1 MSSRKGRKYCNCQRE
16 EIGSLVLIAVSY
28 FVDSLVDSTGR
39 IQIPGIYDSVAALTE
54 EERKLYES
62 IGFDLEEHR
71 NNCGVKK
78 FLYNTK
84 VT

>member
-1 MSSRKGRKYCNCQRE
+1 MIAKGKTQAP
-16 EIGSLVLIAVSY
+16 LLLISVSY

-39 IQIPGIYDSVAALTE
+39 IQIPGIYDSVAALRE

-62 IGFDLEEHR
+62 IEFDLEEHR

-78 FLYNTK
+78 FLYGTK

>member
-1 MSSRKGRKYCNCQRE
+1 MIAKGKKQAP
-16 EIGSLVLIAVSY
+16 LVLISASY
-28 FVDSLVDSTGR
+28 FVDSLVDSTGH

-54 EERKLYES
+54 EERKSYES
-62 IGFDLEEHR
+62 TEFDLEEHR

-78 FLYNTK
+78 FRYGTK

>member
-1 MSSRKGRKYCNCQRE
+1 M
-16 EIGSLVLIAVSY
+16 
-28 FVDSLVDSTGR
+28 DSTGH

-62 IGFDLEEHR
+62 IEFDLEEHKK
-71 NNCGVKK
+71 NCGVKK
-78 FLYNTK
+78 FLYSTK

>member
-1 MSSRKGRKYCNCQRE
+1 M
-16 EIGSLVLIAVSY
+16 
-28 FVDSLVDSTGR
+28 DSTGR

-62 IGFDLEEHR
+62 IEFDLEEHR
-71 NNCGVKK
+71 INCGVKK
-78 FLYNTK
+78 FLYGTK

>member
-1 MSSRKGRKYCNCQRE
+1 MIAKGKKQAA
-16 EIGSLVLIAVSY
+16 LVLISVSY

-62 IGFDLEEHR
+62 IEFDLEEHR
-71 NNCGVKK
+71 INCGVKK
-78 FLYNTK
+78 FLYGTK

>member
-1 MSSRKGRKYCNCQRE
+1 MAAKWKKWVP
-16 EIGSLVLIAVSY
+16 LVLVSLSH
-28 FVDSLVDSTGR
+28 FVDSLVDPTGH

-62 IGFDLEEHR
+62 IEFDLEEHKK
-71 NNCGVKK
+71 NSGVKK
-78 FLYNTK
+78 FLYGTK

>member
-1 MSSRKGRKYCNCQRE
+1 MAAKWKKQVP
-16 EIGSLVLIAVSY
+16 LVLTSLSC
-28 FVDSLVDSTGR
+28 FVDSLVDPTGR

-62 IGFDLEEHR
+62 IEFDLEEHKV
-71 NNCGVKK
+71 NSGVKK
-78 FLYNTK
+78 FLYSTK